1 MDQAARNDAIAGLM
15 ILAVVAV
22 FGPMTSEIFIDPLD
36 PGFTSQDFPIGV
48 LSLMMILAL
57 ALCARAGI
65 HLARSG
71 WKIYEPGEAE
81 PLLRY
86 LVPIVVLGFFYVWL
100 LEQFQYPLPTFFAL
114 SASLA
119 IFGNRGLMRLVVV
132 PLIVTA
138 IFYVLFYGVF
148 GLNEAPGE
156 ILSYEN
162 QSYFRPFRVFLGL
175 AQ

>member
-1 MDQAARNDAIAGLM
+1 MDVSARNDAIASLM
-15 ILAVVAV
+15 VLAVVAV
-22 FGPMTSEIFIDPLD
+22 FAPVTSEIFIDPLD

-48 LSLMMILAL
+48 LSLMTILAL
-57 ALCARAGI
+57 ALLARAVVR
-65 HLARSG
+65 LAKSG
-71 WKIYEPGEAE
+71 WHLYEPGESG
-81 PLLRY
+81 PLLQY
-86 LVPIVVLGFFYVWL
+86 LVPIVLLGFLYVWL

-114 SASLA
+114 SASMA

-132 PLIVTA
+132 PIIVTA

-162 QSYFRPFRVFLGL
+162 AGYFRPLRIFLGL
-175 AQ
+175 SQ